1 MSRTQAHRP
10 SVLAGFHGAKVRQF
24 RQSAMYFEGIFPY
37 CYIKHIHFKKQLLL
51 LVLYK
56 PKDMKDMESNGKGRL
71 VRRFRE
77 AVDGPIIRRLYAKM
91 PTSGKADREL
101 CLSAQPEFMG
111 SETAGDFVSHEQQEG
126 QKGRSATKRNIKKKS
141 QHFFCTWKRL
151 FLCRQKLQGECTRLS
166 N

>member
-24 RQSAMYFEGIFPY
+24 RQSAMHFEGIFPS
-37 CYIKHIHFKKQLLL
+37 CYIKHILFKKQLLL

-91 PTSGKADREL
+91 PTSEL
-101 CLSAQPEFMG
+101 A
-111 SETAGDFVSHEQQEG
+111 
-126 QKGRSATKRNIKKKS
+126 R
-141 QHFFCTWKRL
+141 RL
-151 FLCRQKLQGECTRLS
+151 G
-166 N
+166 